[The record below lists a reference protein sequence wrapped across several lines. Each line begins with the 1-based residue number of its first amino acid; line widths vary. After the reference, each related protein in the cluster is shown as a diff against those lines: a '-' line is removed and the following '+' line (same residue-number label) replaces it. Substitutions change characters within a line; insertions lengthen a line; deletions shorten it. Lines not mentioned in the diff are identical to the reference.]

1 MQWSGIKLA
10 LQFQAQLSVG
20 GVGISGNFLL
30 GDLWG
35 PLRFAYTAYTLI
47 SLL

>member
-1 MQWSGIKLA
+1 L
-10 LQFQAQLSVG
+10 
-20 GVGISGNFLL
+20 GNFLL

-35 PLRFAYTAYTLI
+35 LLRFAYTAYTAYTLI